1 LKAVNLYGDAE
12 INHITDWRMPSLVK
26 QAAEAQAKAE
36 GLSEEPM
43 PMEDFLIEVN
53 KNPDWRHRVEEIE
66 ADLWDQYGADDA

>member
-1 LKAVNLYGDAE
+1 
-12 INHITDWRMPSLVK
+12 MPSLVK